1 MPLSDTTVG
10 PRPIGWLN
18 GLADESAVAELRTCC
33 TADAWV
39 RGVVDARPFESR
51 DHLLDTSDELV
62 GGLDDT
68 ALAEALAGHA
78 RIGERRAGESREDTW
93 SREEQA
99 AALAA
104 GADVK
109 TLLEHGNR
117 KYERR
122 FGHVFLIRAAGR
134 SPEEMYDALRA
145 RLGNDEAT
153 ERAVVLHE
161 LAEIV
166 RLRLERLVSA

>member
-18 GLADESAVAELRTCC
+18 GLDDESAVAELRTCC

-62 GGLDDT
+62 GGFDDT
-68 ALAEALAGHA
+68 ALAEALAAHP
-78 RIGERRAGESREDTW
+78 RIGERRPGESREDTW

-99 AALAA
+99 AALTA

-109 TLLEHGNR
+109 TLLAHGNR
-117 KYERR
+117 EYERR

-145 RLGNDEAT
+145 RLGNDEET